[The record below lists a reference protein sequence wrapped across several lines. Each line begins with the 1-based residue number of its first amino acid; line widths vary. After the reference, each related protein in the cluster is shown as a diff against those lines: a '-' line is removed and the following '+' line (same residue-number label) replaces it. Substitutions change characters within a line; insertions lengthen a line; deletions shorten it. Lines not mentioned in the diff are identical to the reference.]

1 MQSRTA
7 RVLGLSGLLFFGVI
21 LAGGALQAHHAVAGI
36 YDLNKEVVLEGKL
49 KKLNFVNPHASIV
62 LSVQDKKVKKIVDW
76 TLTTA
81 SVTTLTTQGFSKGT
95 IKPGDP
101 LKVTMPK
108 PEPLPGSEMARFQ
121 LQKEPLVAQL
131 ALREDNAQLAARR

>member
-1 MQSRTA
+1 MSKRIARLVVVCGSLTA
-7 RVLGLSGLLFFGVI
+7 GVI
-21 LAGGALQAHHAVAGI
+21 LAGVALQAHHAVAGI

-62 LSVQDKKVKKIVDW
+62 LSVEDKKAKKIVDW

-81 SVTTLTTQGFSKGT
+81 SVTSLTTRGFGKST

-101 LKVTMPK
+101 LRVTI
-108 PEPLPGSEMARFQ
+108 LPAHNGNPAGYI
-121 LQKEPLVAQL
+121 
-131 ALREDNAQLAARR
+131 RRLELDDKDFKFDVE

>member
-1 MQSRTA
+1 MRKA
-7 RVLGLSGLLFFGVI
+7 IGLVLLLGFV
-21 LAGGALQAHHAVAGI
+21 LAGVAAQAHHAVAGI
-36 YDLNKEVVLEGKL
+36 YDLNKEIILEGKL

-62 LSVQDKKVKKIVDW
+62 LTVADKKTKGKLVDW

-101 LKVTMPK
+101 LKVTI
-108 PEPLPGSEMARFQ
+108 LPAVNGNPAGYI
-121 LQKEPLVAQL
+121 
-131 ALREDNAQLAARR
+131 RRISLGDKDFKFDVE

>member
-1 MQSRTA
+1 MRIGIGL
-7 RVLGLSGLLFFGVI
+7 VLLLGFV
-21 LAGGALQAHHAVAGI
+21 LAGVSLKAHHAVAGI

-62 LSVQDKKVKKIVDW
+62 LSVQDKKVKSKIVDW

-81 SVTTLTTQGFSKGT
+81 SVTTLTTQWFSKGT

-101 LKVTMPK
+101 LKVTI
-108 PEPLPGSEMARFQ
+108 LPAINGNPAGYIRR
-121 LQKEPLVAQL
+121 L
-131 ALREDNAQLAARR
+131 ALGDKDFKFDVE

>member
-1 MQSRTA
+1 MTIRTA
-7 RVLGLSGLLFFGVI
+7 RLAVLCGFLGAGVL

-36 YDLNKEVVLEGKL
+36 YDLNKEIVLEGKL

-62 LSVQDKKVKKIVDW
+62 LSVEDKKAKKIVDW

-81 SVTTLTTQGFSKGT
+81 SVTSLTTRGFGKST

-101 LKVTMPK
+101 LKVTI
-108 PEPLPGSEMARFQ
+108 LPAHNGNPAGYI
-121 LQKEPLVAQL
+121 
-131 ALREDNAQLAARR
+131 RRLELGDKDFKFDVE

>member
-1 MQSRTA
+1 MRSRTA
-7 RVLGLSGLLFFGVI
+7 GGYVLGGLLFVGVI

-62 LSVQDKKVKKIVDW
+62 LTVADKKAKGKLVDW

-101 LKVTMPK
+101 LKATI
-108 PEPLPGSEMARFQ
+108 LPAINGNPAGYIRRLQ
-121 LQKEPLVAQL
+121 LGDQDFKFDIE
-131 ALREDNAQLAARR
+131 

>member
-1 MQSRTA
+1 MRIGIGL
-7 RVLGLSGLLFFGVI
+7 VLLLGFV
-21 LAGGALQAHHAVAGI
+21 LAGVSLQAHHAVAGI

-62 LSVQDKKVKKIVDW
+62 LSVQDKKVKNKIVDW

-101 LKVTMPK
+101 LRVTI
-108 PEPLPGSEMARFQ
+108 LPAINGNPAGYIRR
-121 LQKEPLVAQL
+121 L
-131 ALREDNAQLAARR
+131 ALGDKDFKFDVE

>member
-1 MQSRTA
+1 MSIRIA
-7 RVLGLSGLLFFGVI
+7 RLIVLCGFLAVGVM

-62 LSVQDKKVKKIVDW
+62 LSVEDKKAKKIVDW

-81 SVTTLTTQGFSKGT
+81 SVTSLTTRGFGKST

-101 LKVTMPK
+101 LKVTI
-108 PEPLPGSEMARFQ
+108 LPAHNGNPAGYI
-121 LQKEPLVAQL
+121 
-131 ALREDNAQLAARR
+131 RRLELGDKDFKFDVE